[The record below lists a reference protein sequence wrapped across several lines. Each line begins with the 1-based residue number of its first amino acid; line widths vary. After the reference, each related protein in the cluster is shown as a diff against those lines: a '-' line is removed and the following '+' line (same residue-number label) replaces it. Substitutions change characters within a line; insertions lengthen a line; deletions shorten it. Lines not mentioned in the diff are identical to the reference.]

1 MISLSQGLTTLL
13 NISSYFFIVPWRYTN
28 TLLFILLGQIIQLT
42 ALEWMKTFL
51 EMAGPPMLPFTAN
64 ILSAILPCLS
74 YEADKRAVKNVAME
88 VNQLLKLLIT
98 PDNDI
103 APDSEIS
110 LKSTLPK
117 KERAEDNNA
126 QEKKD
131 GEDTI
136 VDTSPL
142 NLVSVLEVLM
152 KHMEHKSQAVRTEAL
167 QAQGTRMEA
176 LHWLLWLHQ
185 QLPRRT
191 YLLVNQLFPSLMNLL
206 SDNSDKVCTANFCL
220 FVCLLACFLRD
231 TVFVDANYPPPP
243 PISTLTLGCNRIIGR
258 TPKDLT
264 SQDLKVSP

>member
-1 MISLSQGLTTLL
+1 MLEHT
-13 NISSYFFIVPWRYTN
+13 Y
-28 TLLFILLGQIIQLT
+28 FILLGQIIQLT

-64 ILSAILPCLS
+64 ILTAILPCLS
-74 YEADKRAVKNVAME
+74 YETDKRAVKNVAME

-110 LKSTLPK
+110 LKSTLPR
-117 KERAEDNNA
+117 KETAENDNG

-131 GEDTI
+131 EDVM

-152 KHMEHKSQAVRTEAL
+152 KHMEHKSQANRTEAL

-191 YLLVNQLFPSLMNLL
+191 YLLVNQLVPSLMKLL
-206 SDNSDKVCTANFCL
+206 SDNSDKVCT
-220 FVCLLACFLRD
+220 VHVFL
-231 TVFVDANYPPPP
+231 
-243 PISTLTLGCNRIIGR
+243 I
-258 TPKDLT
+258 
-264 SQDLKVSP
+264 